1 MATCGGHQ
9 SAPLTGCLRSEQ
21 SFVQLAVRS
30 LCRPEL
36 GLKCRIETFLTKYE
50 HHNISTMELQS
61 WNQFQYQENM
71 ETQHRS
77 GDDDDIIVF
86 YHRHHIML
94 FVIRSGDIQLQL
106 LPRTVSQQTGFPGEI
121 LEKVRGWGP
130 RPHHWGATART
141 PLSRLMAVTSTT
153 KAGAVAGPAEQLR
166 PVRLN
171 RDRGGPCDCTM
182 TLQLLYNSLYVVYSC
197 CQVLNMQ
204 IVIISID
211 KGLRAV
217 FLANKPRVIKT
228 LWWVHSPTTG

>member
-1 MATCGGHQ
+1 MATCRGHQ
-9 SAPLTGCLRSEQ
+9 SASLTGCLRSVQ

-94 FVIRSGDIQLQL
+94 FVIKSGDIQLQL

-121 LEKVRGWGP
+121 LEKVRG
-130 RPHHWGATART
+130 
-141 PLSRLMAVTSTT
+141 
-153 KAGAVAGPAEQLR
+153 
-166 PVRLN
+166 
-171 RDRGGPCDCTM
+171 
-182 TLQLLYNSLYVVYSC
+182 
-197 CQVLNMQ
+197 
-204 IVIISID
+204 
-211 KGLRAV
+211 
-217 FLANKPRVIKT
+217 
-228 LWWVHSPTTG
+228 